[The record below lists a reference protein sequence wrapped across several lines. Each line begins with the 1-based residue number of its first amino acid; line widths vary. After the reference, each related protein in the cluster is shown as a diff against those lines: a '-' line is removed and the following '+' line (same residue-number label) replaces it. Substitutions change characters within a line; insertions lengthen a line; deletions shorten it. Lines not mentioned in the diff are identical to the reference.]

1 MVPLE
6 EESLMADEVRRF
18 RTIPQGVI
26 QAGAR
31 SIPQTSAPL
40 TSLKDTMAKAK
51 EAKVVAHG
59 EEKPPKV
66 VGAINRTLF
75 TVAGVTKEIL
85 SAPPD
90 APLHVRLMLETAGPV
105 AWGFLQSL
113 GPVTSGVGRLLVQNI
128 EQEIW
133 LPEATRLYIT
143 SDSVQRIG
151 FTVEPFPFL
160 AEIIG
165 ILRSLKGR

>member
-1 MVPLE
+1 
-6 EESLMADEVRRF
+6 MAEAPKF
-18 RTIPQGVI
+18 RTIPQGAI

-31 SIPQTSAPL
+31 SVPQTAAPL
-40 TSLKDTMAKAK
+40 TSLKDTIERAK
-51 EAKVVAHG
+51 EQSTVKPG
-59 EEKPPKV
+59 EEKPHKEI
-66 VGAINRTLF
+66 GAINRTIF

-90 APLHVRLMLETAGPV
+90 APLHVRLLLETAGPV

-113 GPVTSGVGRLLVQNI
+113 GPVTSGQGRLLVQNL

-133 LPEATRLYIT
+133 LPPSTRLYIT

-160 AEIIG
+160 AEIVG
-165 ILRSLKGR
+165 ILRSLKAK